1 MCSSAGSAGRI
12 CLQGPSGSS
21 DAAYQHAQPQMISAK
36 SHNPIRVAACCGGG
50 TSLTSIEVHVL
61 QGVACSLQRLYDVLV
76 HPHVDFRVRQV
87 VACTKQGSQ
96 LYCSQHRPAGSCG
109 EGPQR
114 HLRKGGQQGHS
125 PSARAAARSPYPGG
139 DTPIKAVA
147 LLQCTSAKGF
157 LYPCAEK
164 RSAPTAYALAVKQAC
179 QYCAQGQPQS
189 IQVHRLYRAGWIR
202 TMHARAVPAQT
213 PRGGTSATA

>member
-36 SHNPIRVAACCGGG
+36 ATTPSEWQLAAEVRQASPALKYTCCKGLRAASSASMMFLCIP
-50 TSLTSIEVHVL
+50 TLTSVSDRLSPAQSRGAYCAAASIDL
-61 QGVACSLQRLYDVLV
+61 QAAVGRARSGTCTREGS
-76 HPHVDFRVRQV
+76 RV
-87 VACTKQGSQ
+87 G
-96 LYCSQHRPAGSCG
+96 
-109 EGPQR
+109 
-114 HLRKGGQQGHS
+114 

-164 RSAPTAYALAVKQAC
+164 RSAPTAYTLAVKQAC

-202 TMHARAVPAQT
+202 TMHARPVPAQT
-213 PRGGTSATA
+213 PQGGTSATA